1 MLADESLSFRRFMVN
16 NVIIYPE
23 SLRLV
28 PWKPQLGRGRTP
40 GGGGQRDLKEKGERR
55 SGRPPSGPKES
66 STDTICAT
74 LWPKHVCDEL
84 E

>member
-16 NVIIYPE
+16 NVIIYPA

-28 PWKPQLGRGRTP
+28 PWKPQLGGGRTP
-40 GGGGQRDLKEKGERR
+40 GGQRDLKEKGERR
-55 SGRPPSGPKES
+55 SGRPPSGPEES
-66 STDTICAT
+66 STDTIYAM